1 MMETYAQQ
9 RKCRLA
15 DVILDYLDDEE
26 VSARRLYEEL
36 LAETSEMI
44 DYHQRHAK
52 KYEEFRELIQG
63 HRLIDSFE
71 SD

>member
-1 MMETYAQQ
+1 MMETYAYQ

-36 LAETSEMI
+36 LGETSEMI

-52 KYEEFRELIQG
+52 KYEEFRELILG
-63 HRLIDSFE
+63 NRPIDFNP
-71 SD
+71 

>member
-1 MMETYAQQ
+1 METYAHQ
-9 RKCRLA
+9 RRCRLA
-15 DVILDYLDDEE
+15 DIILDYLDDEE

-36 LAETSEMI
+36 LAETYEMV

-52 KYEEFRELIQG
+52 KYEEFAELIQG
-63 HRLIDSFE
+63 HRLVDSFE

>member
-26 VSARRLYEEL
+26 VSARRFYEDL